1 MIRRPPRSTLFPYT
15 TLFRS
20 RHRPRPALPDA
31 RAPERPLVRV
41 AGAPRLRGATP
52 GGRPRADLR
61 PSRLRRLRS
70 RRVGCLRSRLEP
82 RRRRLRHRE
91 DHRLDVPALLVEVDE
106 QPVLVEE
113 DLEIAIIA
121 DLGRVAPAVEDELL
135 VERAGLRVEPEVAD
149 DVLLVAVRG
158 EEPELHGHP
167 VRAHGRLGA
176 LVDPLQRV

>member
-20 RHRPRPALPDA
+20 R
-31 RAPERPLVRV
+31 
-41 AGAPRLRGATP
+41 
-52 GGRPRADLR
+52 
-61 PSRLRRLRS
+61 
-70 RRVGCLRSRLEP
+70 
-82 RRRRLRHRE
+82 
-91 DHRLDVPALLVEVDE
+91 LDVPALLVEVDE
-106 QPVLVEE
+106 PPVLVEE

-176 LVDPLQRV
+176 LVDPLQRVVGVD